1 MYYDLLM
8 LYLALSDLIDTLLN
22 TGVGQF
28 ILLLLLAL
36 YLAPAITA
44 FLRYHRN
51 RASILVI
58 NLFLGWT
65 FIGWVVAL
73 AMSVTNNVEDRPA
86 VATKKTELRRDRNAY
101 EGYEGVEDL

>member
-8 LYLALSDLIDTLLN
+8 LYLALSDFLDTLLN
-22 TGVGQF
+22 TGMGQF
-28 ILLLLLAL
+28 ILVLLLAI
-36 YLAPAITA
+36 YFAPAITA
-44 FLRYHRN
+44 FFRYHRS

-73 AMSVTNNVEDRPA
+73 AMSVTNNVETRP
-86 VATKKTELRRDRNAY
+86 VVDTKKTGLLRRARNEY
-101 EGYEGVEDL
+101 ERVEDL